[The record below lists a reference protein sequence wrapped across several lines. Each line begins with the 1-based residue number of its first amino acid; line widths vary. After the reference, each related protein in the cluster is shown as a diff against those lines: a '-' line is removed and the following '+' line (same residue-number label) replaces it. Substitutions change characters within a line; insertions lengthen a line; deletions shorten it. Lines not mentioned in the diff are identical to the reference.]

1 MDPAEEIV
9 NSYLH
14 SRGYFTI
21 TNTKVGLKEIDIVAL
36 QPKSGHKLHAEVHI
50 SLKPTGRIRPW
61 GPLAYAKKPLR
72 WRVLATCNNKFVGS
86 TDKTTGR
93 PTDRIVEKQV
103 KKLLGGSDYEKWYVV
118 GRIHTRDPVGDVAR
132 EFERNGVKL
141 VFFEDLLADLK
152 KSLTGIHMDN
162 ARRYIELCDA
172 FLGRGPR
179 ASIQSPGS

>member
-1 MDPAEEIV
+1 VPPLPPVAPVAAEPPV
-9 NSYLH
+9 PPPPPVPS
-14 SRGYFTI
+14 
-21 TNTKVGLKEIDIVAL
+21 VMPV
-36 QPKSGHKLHAEVHI
+36 
-50 SLKPTGRIRPW
+50 
-61 GPLAYAKKPLR
+61 
-72 WRVLATCNNKFVGS
+72 
-86 TDKTTGR
+86 DKTTGR